1 MPHVHVHLHNGKIT
15 QDAKDAGTS
24 EGARKA
30 ALTRKQHGGGKTQT
44 PTKARPSS
52 GGYEPSPHTHSTGQ
66 HAASGQT
73 FYEYMR
79 RKTRSTKQQMPEWH
93 TLSPENKAKYH
104 KVAFEQ
110 EQGLFNAARAYGQ
123 RGRGK

>member
-1 MPHVHVHLHNGKIT
+1 MPHIHVHLHNGQVT
-15 QDAKDAGTS
+15 QDAGTS
-24 EGARKA
+24 EGAKKAWLSRK
-30 ALTRKQHGGGKTQT
+30 HGSGKTQT

-66 HAASGQT
+66 RAASGQT

-79 RKTRSTKQQMPEWH
+79 KKTRSTKQQMPEWH

-110 EQGLFNAARAYGQ
+110 EQGLFNTAKAYGR